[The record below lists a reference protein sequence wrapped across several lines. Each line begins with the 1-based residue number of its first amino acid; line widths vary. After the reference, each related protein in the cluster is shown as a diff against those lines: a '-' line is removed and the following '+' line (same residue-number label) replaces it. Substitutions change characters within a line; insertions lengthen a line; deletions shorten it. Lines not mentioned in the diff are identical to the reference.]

1 MSTVAIRRP
10 WGPCVHPVHMRILPP
25 VTHRVSPLL
34 AIAVRTPRALD
45 LKTGFVHFGSEEYH
59 MRAFRIPTLMSAAAL
74 ALASVT
80 TFAAASH
87 ADPWQSVCA
96 GGEIASGTYQNLWV
110 TGQCTV
116 PADAHVTV
124 VHNLKVAADAAF
136 IADQAPSTIHIGGNV
151 VAGPRSFFGLG
162 CTPAHGCETSSTFS
176 DDTVG
181 GNITLKYVYDAALNG
196 VEVWGSVRSK
206 GGGAGFVA
214 DQGQFVPFSVKD
226 DIVHG
231 NLSVRGLKTTW
242 FGVIRSQIDGNVT
255 LKYIKNDDPDGNEV
269 VHDTI
274 GGNLVC
280 LGMSPHPQFGDAVEG
295 APPGYQ
301 YSTVGGRVVGQ
312 CDFVLNPDGGDS

>member
-1 MSTVAIRRP
+1 
-10 WGPCVHPVHMRILPP
+10 
-25 VTHRVSPLL
+25 
-34 AIAVRTPRALD
+34 
-45 LKTGFVHFGSEEYH
+45 
-59 MRAFRIPTLMSAAAL
+59 MRAFRIPTLVSAAAL
-74 ALASVT
+74 ALVGVT
-80 TFAAASH
+80 TLASSSQ
-87 ADPWQSVCA
+87 ADPWQSVCT

-110 TGQCTV
+110 TGECTV

-124 VHNLKVAADAAF
+124 VHNLKVAHDAAF
-136 IADQAPSTIHIGGNV
+136 IADQAPSTVSIGGNV

-176 DDTVG
+176 NDSVG

-196 VEVWGSVRSK
+196 IEVGGNVRSE
-206 GGGAGFVA
+206 GGGAGFVFPN
-214 DQGQFVPFSVKD
+214 GFVPFSVKD
-226 DIVHG
+226 DIIHG

-269 VHDTI
+269 VHDTV

-280 LGMSPHPQFGDAVEG
+280 RGMSPHPQFGDAIQG

-312 CDFVLNPDGGDS
+312 CGFVLAPDDSDS

>member
-1 MSTVAIRRP
+1 
-10 WGPCVHPVHMRILPP
+10 
-25 VTHRVSPLL
+25 
-34 AIAVRTPRALD
+34 
-45 LKTGFVHFGSEEYH
+45 
-59 MRAFRIPTLMSAAAL
+59 MRAFRISTLVSAAAL
-74 ALASVT
+74 ALAGVA
-80 TFAAASH
+80 TFASASQ
-87 ADPWQSVCA
+87 ADPWQSVCT

-116 PADAHVTV
+116 PAGAHVTV
-124 VHNLKVAADAAF
+124 VHNLKVVHGAAF
-136 IADQAPSTIHIGGNV
+136 IADAAPSTVHIGGNV
-151 VAGPRSFFGLG
+151 VAGPGSFFGLG
-162 CTPAHGCETSSTFS
+162 CTPAHGCDTSTTFS
-176 DDTVG
+176 DDSVG

-196 VEVWGSVRSK
+196 VEVWGNVRSE
-206 GGGAGFVA
+206 GGGAGFVFPN
-214 DQGQFVPFSVKD
+214 GFVPFSVKD
-226 DIVHG
+226 DIIHG

-280 LGMSPHPQFGDAVEG
+280 RGMSPHPQFGDAIEG

-312 CDFVLNPDGGDS
+312 CRFVLAPEDNDN